1 MELPQ
6 ELRAALLAA
15 DEEYLIALCNKGT
28 VNRAKKDL
36 SSAQPEVRGTD
47 GAAVTLTVGDSVCT
61 IAAPLGNSTCSCP
74 SSAMCRHRMAAILW
88 LKEQAAQAAPPPGE
102 AAAPAADTPPEEK
115 AEELTALLSAY
126 PTQTLTRQLGERRV
140 SALIQRERL
149 GPGADIR
156 EGSTVAVDLPW
167 IPATIRLIAPLE
179 HSSCT
184 CHSRSFCLHKAEAL
198 LTWQLRHGIVTADT
212 LLPTLETAGQDS
224 AGRRAVCAAVQDA
237 LTDWL
242 RTGLSRLPPSSQDTA
257 ERLAGLC
264 HTGSLPTLERAM
276 RRLHGDLQHYF
287 GRSAAFRPELLL
299 RRMGD
304 AWRLAGAIQTAEGTR
319 VLEPAGV
326 FREEYLPAGDL
337 RLYLLGLRDVDFSS
351 GYAGT
356 VYYFW
361 ETQQQRYYTY
371 RDLRP
376 KFYDARR
383 QPSPTE
389 TILWALPG
397 TLRQMWNC
405 RLDLHGARATAAGT
419 LSSTAQCR
427 GTLLKKSPPGG
438 IIPAEAVTED
448 FSLLLPRSQ
457 TGRPELE
464 RLAILRPAR
473 WEAQEYDPAEQI
485 FSLRLLDRED
495 RDIWVTVRY
504 REMEKAVVDVLERL
518 VQEKTSAPAGLP
530 VFFGTL
536 WRENGRLCLYPIECF
551 TNWEGT
557 P

>member
-1 MELPQ
+1 M
-6 ELRAALLAA
+6 LL
-15 DEEYLIALCNKGT
+15 
-28 VNRAKKDL
+28 
-36 SSAQPEVRGTD
+36 SQQ
-47 GAAVTLTVGDSVCT
+47 
-61 IAAPLGNSTCSCP
+61 
-74 SSAMCRHRMAAILW
+74 RHV
-88 LKEQAAQAAPPPGE
+88 PPPDGRDFMAEGTGPPRQLPAGE

-242 RTGLSRLPPSSQDTA
+242 PDRTEPPAPSSQDTA

-299 RRMGD
+299 R
-304 AWRLAGAIQTAEGTR
+304 AWATR
-319 VLEPAGV
+319 GGWPARSKQRKGRVYLELAGV

-448 FSLLLPRSQ
+448 FSLLPPTQPDRTPRAGAAGHPAS
-457 TGRPELE
+457 RPLGG
-464 RLAILRPAR
+464 
-473 WEAQEYDPAEQI
+473 
-485 FSLRLLDRED
+485 
-495 RDIWVTVRY
+495 
-504 REMEKAVVDVLERL
+504 
-518 VQEKTSAPAGLP
+518 AG
-530 VFFGTL
+530 V
-536 WRENGRLCLYPIECF
+536 
-551 TNWEGT
+551 
-557 P
+557 

>member
-212 LLPTLETAGQDS
+212 LLPPF
-224 AGRRAVCAAVQDA
+224 
-237 LTDWL
+237 
-242 RTGLSRLPPSSQDTA
+242 RTP
-257 ERLAGLC
+257 
-264 HTGSLPTLERAM
+264 
-276 RRLHGDLQHYF
+276 
-287 GRSAAFRPELLL
+287 
-299 RRMGD
+299 
-304 AWRLAGAIQTAEGTR
+304 
-319 VLEPAGV
+319 
-326 FREEYLPAGDL
+326 
-337 RLYLLGLRDVDFSS
+337 
-351 GYAGT
+351 
-356 VYYFW
+356 
-361 ETQQQRYYTY
+361 
-371 RDLRP
+371 
-376 KFYDARR
+376 
-383 QPSPTE
+383 
-389 TILWALPG
+389 
-397 TLRQMWNC
+397 
-405 RLDLHGARATAAGT
+405 
-419 LSSTAQCR
+419 
-427 GTLLKKSPPGG
+427 
-438 IIPAEAVTED
+438 
-448 FSLLLPRSQ
+448 
-457 TGRPELE
+457 
-464 RLAILRPAR
+464 
-473 WEAQEYDPAEQI
+473 
-485 FSLRLLDRED
+485 
-495 RDIWVTVRY
+495 
-504 REMEKAVVDVLERL
+504 
-518 VQEKTSAPAGLP
+518 
-530 VFFGTL
+530 
-536 WRENGRLCLYPIECF
+536 
-551 TNWEGT
+551 
-557 P
+557 

>member
-299 RRMGD
+299 RRMGENTP
-304 AWRLAGAIQTAEGTR
+304 ATHTGELYQPPFLLNLTNRTLEKNGERVKLTQIEYAIVKLFMENSGKALA
-319 VLEPAGV
+319 
-326 FREEYLPAGDL
+326 REEILDAVWGKGYFGELKIVDVNVRRL
-337 RLYLLGLRDVDFSS
+337 RL
-351 GYAGT
+351 
-356 VYYFW
+356 
-361 ETQQQRYYTY
+361 
-371 RDLRP
+371 
-376 KFYDARR
+376 K
-383 QPSPTE
+383 
-389 TILWALPG
+389 I
-397 TLRQMWNC
+397 
-405 RLDLHGARATAAGT
+405 
-419 LSSTAQCR
+419 
-427 GTLLKKSPPGG
+427 
-438 IIPAEAVTED
+438 ED
-448 FSLLLPRSQ
+448 D
-457 TGRPELE
+457 
-464 RLAILRPAR
+464 
-473 WEAQEYDPAEQI
+473 AQEPKYI
-485 FSLRLLDRED
+485 S
-495 RDIWVTVRY
+495 TVW
-504 REMEKAVVDVLERL
+504 
-518 VQEKTSAPAGLP
+518 G
-530 VFFGTL
+530 FGYKWTV
-536 WRENGRLCLYPIECF
+536 
-551 TNWEGT
+551 
-557 P
+557 